1 MQDRLALHAEAMELL
16 DAEVRQVTDDDLGRP
31 TPCAGWTVADL
42 LAHEVGQHLGFAAAV
57 RDGDAP
63 ESAYAPV
70 PFTPDAWRDSVEELL
85 NAFAGADPDS
95 PVVEREIM
103 QTPLPLRVL
112 VDAQLL
118 DLLAHAWDLA
128 RGLGHDFTPPEHL
141 ASDFLRMAEA
151 IPDRAYGEGHAFSER
166 LAREAPQTTS
176 DWERGLLLLGRDPG
190 WRPTD

>member
-1 MQDRLALHAEAMELL
+1 MQDRLALHAEAMGLL
-16 DAEVRQVTDDDLGRP
+16 DAVVRQVTDDDLERP

-70 PFTPDAWRDSVEELL
+70 PFTAETWRGSVEALL
-85 NAFAGADPDS
+85 STFAAADPDV
-95 PVVEREIM
+95 PVIEREI
-103 QTPLPLRVL
+103 TAAPLPLRVL

-118 DLLAHAWDLA
+118 DLLAHTWDLA
-128 RGLGHDFTPPEHL
+128 QGLGHDVTPPGHL
-141 ASDFLRMAEA
+141 AADFLRMALA

-166 LAREAPQTTS
+166 LTPEGS
-176 DWERGLLLLGRDPG
+176 DWEQGLRLLGRDPR
-190 WRPTD
+190 WSSPTA

>member
-1 MQDRLALHAEAMELL
+1 MEDRLALHAEAMELM
-16 DAEVRQVTDDDLGRP
+16 DAVVAQVTDGDLERP

-70 PFTPDAWRDSVEELL
+70 PFTTETWRDSVGAILS
-85 NAFAGADPDS
+85 AFAAADPGA
-95 PVVEREIM
+95 PVIEREITE
-103 QTPLPLRVL
+103 TPLPLRVL

-128 RGLGHDFTPPEHL
+128 KGLGHDFTPPAHL
-141 ASDFLRMAEA
+141 AGDFLRMAQA
-151 IPDRAYGEGHAFSER
+151 IPDRAYGEGHAFSAR
-166 LAREAPQTTS
+166 LAPEGT
-176 DWERGLLLLGRDPG
+176 DWQRGLRLLGRDPA
-190 WRPTD
+190 WSA